1 VTRSEAKAL
10 TISAKLGKRGRFAKV
25 SKEGF
30 LDKKGHFIKNLYLFF
45 IIIFFFLTGPSN
57 LTAKEKD
64 AFYLIGPEDV
74 LEISVWKDPELT
86 KQVIVRPDGRIS
98 FPLIGEVEA
107 GGHTV
112 KSLEDKLKK
121 KISEY
126 IPDAML
132 TVMVIQVNSI
142 KIYVTGK
149 VARPGEYRIGRAI
162 NVMQALSLAGGLSAF
177 ADANSILIL
186 KSEKGSQNKIPFNY
200 KEVKKGKKLEQ
211 NIILETGDVIVVP

>member
-1 VTRSEAKAL
+1 M
-10 TISAKLGKRGRFAKV
+10 
-25 SKEGF
+25 
-30 LDKKGHFIKNLYLFF
+30 DKKGLCRKNLFLFF
-45 IIIFFFLTGPSN
+45 IIFFFSLVSPSN
-57 LTAKEKD
+57 LTAKED
-64 AFYLIGPEDV
+64 VSYLIGPEDV

-112 KSLEDKLKK
+112 KFLEDKLKK
-121 KISEY
+121 QISEY

-132 TVMVIQVNSI
+132 TVIVIQVNSI
-142 KIYVTGK
+142 KIYVVGK

-162 NVMQALSLAGGLSAF
+162 NVMQALSLAGGLSPF

-186 KSEKGSQNKIPFNY
+186 RSEKGSQNKIPFNY
-200 KEVKKGKKLEQ
+200 KELKKGEKLEQ

>member
-1 VTRSEAKAL
+1 
-10 TISAKLGKRGRFAKV
+10 
-25 SKEGF
+25 
-30 LDKKGHFIKNLYLFF
+30 LDKKGHCRKNLFLFF
-45 IIIFFFLTGPSN
+45 LIIFFSLLSPSN

-64 AFYLIGPEDV
+64 ASYLIGPEDI

-112 KSLEDKLKK
+112 KSLEDKLKE

-132 TVMVIQVNSI
+132 TVIVIQVNSI
-142 KIYVTGK
+142 KIYVVGK
-149 VARPGEYRIGRAI
+149 VARPGEYRIGRKI
-162 NVMQALSLAGGLSAF
+162 NVMQALSLAGGLSTF
-177 ADANSILIL
+177 ADANRILIL
-186 KSEKGSQNKIPFNY
+186 RTEKSSQIRIPFRY
-200 KEVKKGKKLEQ
+200 KEVEIGENLKQ
-211 NIILETGDVIVVP
+211 NIVLETGDVVVVP

>member
-1 VTRSEAKAL
+1 M
-10 TISAKLGKRGRFAKV
+10 
-25 SKEGF
+25 
-30 LDKKGHFIKNLYLFF
+30 DKKGHCRKNLFLFL
-45 IIIFFFLTGPSN
+45 IIIFFSLLSPSN
-57 LTAKEKD
+57 LTAKED
-64 AFYLIGPEDV
+64 AAYLIGPEDV

-112 KSLEDKLKK
+112 KFLEDKLKK
-121 KISEY
+121 QISEY

-132 TVMVIQVNSI
+132 TVIVIQVNSI
-142 KIYVTGK
+142 KIYVVGK
-149 VARPGEYRIGRAI
+149 VARPGEYRIGRKI

-186 KSEKGSQNKIPFNY
+186 RSEKGSQIRIPFRY
-200 KEVKKGKKLEQ
+200 KEVKKGQKLEQ

>member
-1 VTRSEAKAL
+1 
-10 TISAKLGKRGRFAKV
+10 
-25 SKEGF
+25 
-30 LDKKGHFIKNLYLFF
+30 LDKKGYSRITLFLFF
-45 IIIFFFLTGPSN
+45 IIFFFSLLSPSN
-57 LTAKEKD
+57 LPAKKKD
-64 AFYLIGPEDV
+64 ASYLIGPEDV

-132 TVMVIQVNSI
+132 TVIVIQVNSI
-142 KIYVTGK
+142 KVYVVGK
-149 VARPGEYRIGRAI
+149 VARPGEYRIGCAI
-162 NVMQALSLAGGLSAF
+162 NIMQALSLAGGLSAF

-186 KSEKGSQNKIPFNY
+186 RSEKGSQNKIPFNY
-200 KEVKKGKKLEQ
+200 KEVRKGEKLEQ
-211 NIILETGDVIVVP
+211 NIILKTGDVIVVP

>member
-1 VTRSEAKAL
+1 M
-10 TISAKLGKRGRFAKV
+10 
-25 SKEGF
+25 
-30 LDKKGHFIKNLYLFF
+30 DKKGYSRITLFLFF
-45 IIIFFFLTGPSN
+45 IIFFFSLLSPSN
-57 LTAKEKD
+57 LPAKKKD
-64 AFYLIGPEDV
+64 ASYLIGPEDV

-132 TVMVIQVNSI
+132 TVIVIQVNSI
-142 KIYVTGK
+142 KIYVVGK

-186 KSEKGSQNKIPFNY
+186 RSEKGSQNKIPFNY
-200 KEVKKGKKLEQ
+200 KEVRKGEKLEQ

>member
-1 VTRSEAKAL
+1 M
-10 TISAKLGKRGRFAKV
+10 
-25 SKEGF
+25 
-30 LDKKGHFIKNLYLFF
+30 DNNGHCKKNLFLFF
-45 IIIFFFLTGPSN
+45 IIIFFSLLSPSN

-64 AFYLIGPEDV
+64 ASYLIGPEDV

-132 TVMVIQVNSI
+132 TVIVIQVNSI
-142 KIYVTGK
+142 KVYVVGK
-149 VARPGEYRIGRAI
+149 VARPGEYRIGCAI
-162 NVMQALSLAGGLSAF
+162 NIMQALSLAGGLSAF

-186 KSEKGSQNKIPFNY
+186 RSEKGSQNKIPFNY

-211 NIILETGDVIVVP
+211 NIILKTGDVIVVP